1 MRRGTRLGPKLQ
13 MPLQVQGWIYSF
25 CTTLM
30 RWRIRRSMAVIF
42 NIRSQRGRLW
52 MMSGISCLSP
62 LFQAP
67 VTVTGRMSRASCWSP
82 LLHVPVTVTS
92 RKEAASSMR
101 SEGSEA
107 SQRIWKSALRHW
119 SPRMHQLLPNGKRT
133 MLRRCNSSRRTAA
146 PARGGEERCSQ
157 AAFCPT
163 VSPRTT
169 WLPLSLSLAR
179 TAAMMRLPPTF
190 GSPQQALL
198 LPTPPVTPVYRE
210 TRHRQRA
217 QHHPPRTPPREGSG
231 GRTMMRRRS

>member
-67 VTVTGRMSRASCWSP
+67 VTVTG
-82 LLHVPVTVTS
+82 